1 MQAHVNQLEKVP
13 LKARTTTQIDGKP
26 NKLCE
31 RKWIEYDRN
40 KCFGKLITNV
50 NSS

>member
-13 LKARTTTQIDGKP
+13 LKARIATKIDGKP

-31 RKWIEYDRN
+31 RKWIEYDR
-40 KCFGKLITNV
+40 FGKLITNV
-50 NSS
+50 NRS